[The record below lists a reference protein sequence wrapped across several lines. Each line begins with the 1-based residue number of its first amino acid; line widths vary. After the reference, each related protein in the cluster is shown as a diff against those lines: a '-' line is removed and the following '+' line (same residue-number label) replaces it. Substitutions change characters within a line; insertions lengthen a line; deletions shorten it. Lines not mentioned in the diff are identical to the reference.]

1 MRHLTTLL
9 LGLATLSSVAAAQT
23 QPPVRLPAT
32 KVTADTANL
41 LAVQND
47 RGTSVTVYARVG
59 AFDRRLGVVG
69 AGLVSTLP
77 IPSWALVGE
86 KTLKVFARA
95 DGEDFDL
102 ITQSYALRGAKRFG
116 LLVPPRGGLASND
129 SLLVKLNGEELAA
142 TTVTVNNDR
151 NRPVTVFAEQ
161 GTYSVRLGEVKAGQ
175 QATLRL
181 PKALVSRENTIRV
194 FVRPAGGLD
203 LATQL
208 LQLKS
213 GDHLGVRVA
222 M

>member
-1 MRHLTTLL
+1 MRHLNTLL

-23 QPPVRLPAT
+23 QPPVRLPAA

-59 AFDRRLGVVG
+59 AFDRRLGIVG
-69 AGLVSTLP
+69 AGQISTLA
-77 IPSWALVGE
+77 IPSWAIAGE
-86 KTLKVFARA
+86 RTLKVFARA

-102 ITQSYALRGAKRFG
+102 VTQSFALRGAKRLG
-116 LLVPPRGGLASND
+116 LLVPPRGGLAVND
-129 SLLVKLNGEELAA
+129 SMVVKLNGEELAA
-142 TTVTVNNDR
+142 TTITVNNDR
-151 NRPVTVFAEQ
+151 NRAVTVFAEQ
-161 GTYSVRLGEVKAGQ
+161 GTYSVRLGEVKSGE
-175 QATLRL
+175 QATLRF

-208 LQLKS
+208 IQLKS
-213 GDHLGVRVA
+213 GDHLGMRVA